1 MSMAEGSQKESV
13 DAGVADLREQLNLL
27 AGYL

>member
-13 DAGVADLREQLNLL
+13 DARVAAVREQLNLL